1 MNTRSF
7 FSNIYIKNLL
17 IAVFTFVFLI
27 FIVLGWLNKYTNH
40 GEKVIVPDVK
50 GLQVTEAAPFFARQ
64 ALEYVVTDSSHIK
77 NKLPGSILE
86 TIPPVGTNV
95 KAGRT
100 IYITVNS
107 YTAQML
113 IVPTVKD
120 MSQRQAS
127 AILKSVGFEQVNVR
141 IVSGAFQ
148 DLVLGVETN
157 GQALSGGDRIPADT
171 PLILLVSSGHEEFVS
186 PESEEVLLDNDS
198 EESWF

>member
-17 IAVFTFVFLI
+17 IAVFIFVFLI
-27 FIVLGWLNKYTNH
+27 FIVLWWLNRYTNH

-50 GLQVTEAAPFFARQ
+50 GLQVAEAAPFFAKQ
-64 ALEYVVTDSSHIK
+64 ALQYVVIDSLHVK

-86 TIPPVGTNV
+86 TIPPVGTSV

-100 IYITVNS
+100 IYITINS
-107 YTAQML
+107 YTARML
-113 IVPTVKD
+113 ILPAVKD

-141 IVSGAFQ
+141 MVSGAFQ
-148 DLVLGVETN
+148 DLVLGLETR
-157 GQALSGGDRIPADT
+157 GQTINGGDRIPADT
-171 PLILLVSSGHEEFVS
+171 PLTLLVSSGREEISF
-186 PESEEVLLDNDS
+186 PEGEEVILDNDS